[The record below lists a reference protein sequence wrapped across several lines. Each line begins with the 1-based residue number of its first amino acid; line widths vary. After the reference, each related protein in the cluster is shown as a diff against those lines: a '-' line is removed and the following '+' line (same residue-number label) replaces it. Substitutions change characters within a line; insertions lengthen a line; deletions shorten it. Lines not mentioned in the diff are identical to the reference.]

1 MKETKDFLLYGQR
14 KINCGKFWLQEEKT
28 VTETQYSIITTKR
41 KKHEFSCYEKWIL
54 QRKNNRKII
63 IVAASEITVS
73 SFGTETF
80 SFTKKRPF
88 TRSYKKLHSMIF
100 LQHQAGISGFL
111 VHLQEP
117 HGISSWASPPLDM
130 QYQETAREV
139 NE

>member
-1 MKETKDFLLYGQR
+1 MVR
-14 KINCGKFWLQEEKT
+14 KREIAVNSGYRKKKT
-28 VTETQYSIITTKR
+28 VTETIIFDKNNKW
-41 KKHEFSCYEKWIL
+41 KKTNLHAMKSGSYRE
-54 QRKNNRKII
+54 KNNRKII
-63 IVAASEITVS
+63 NVAASEITVS

-130 QYQETAREV
+130 QYSETAREV